1 MTFKTI
7 LKAVIEENHCDCCFI
22 ADHMKLEDEVVE
34 KWETGDG
41 FPNEKEAKLF
51 ADLFVLP
58 LKLVLSSIEEGK
70 KEKLK

>member
-1 MTFKTI
+1 
-7 LKAVIEENHCDCCFI
+7 
-22 ADHMKLEDEVVE
+22 MKLEDEVVE
-34 KWETGDG
+34 RWETGDG
-41 FPNEKEAKLF
+41 FPSEKEANLF